1 MTLSQTINIA
11 GAIITIKENDEGGI
25 EYYGNELAIRT
36 VTEIAADK
44 DMTVNEYLADLA
56 AKAKAHGLQQWVKA
70 TGGKMN

>member
-11 GAIITIKENDEGGI
+11 GAIITIQTNDQGGI

-36 VTEIAADK
+36 VTEIAAER
-44 DMTVNEYLADLA
+44 DMTVDQYLNDLA
-56 AKAKAHGLQQWVKA
+56 AKALDHGIDAGLQG